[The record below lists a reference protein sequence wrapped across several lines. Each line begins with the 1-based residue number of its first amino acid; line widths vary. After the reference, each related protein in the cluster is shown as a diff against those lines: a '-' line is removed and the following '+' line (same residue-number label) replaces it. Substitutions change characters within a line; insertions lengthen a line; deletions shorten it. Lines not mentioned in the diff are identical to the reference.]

1 VVAPLLVHDAH
12 ELHPGVVL
20 RVAPHATRLPHGA
33 RYGDTSASRNELSTP
48 LPGVERTGISAAGS
62 ETLPSSGSSYRRVTP
77 EHITSTPH
85 TTEHTRTPARVSAP

>member
-20 RVAPHATRLPHGA
+20 CVAPHATRLPHGA
-33 RYGDTSASRNELSTP
+33 RYVDTSASRNEPSTP

-62 ETLPSSGSSYRRVTP
+62 ETLPS
-77 EHITSTPH
+77 
-85 TTEHTRTPARVSAP
+85 